1 MSEGPDRTA
10 ILSAL
15 DQVID
20 PKSGKGLT
28 SAGLVRGLVLRG
40 GRAAFMLEVAPAD
53 IELYRRVRE
62 KAEEAMAEIDGVEIA
77 QVVLTSEVQA
87 PSSPPPA
94 RAPMPD
100 LRVTPRRPM
109 PPGPPPSSTQQHR
122 AALPESPA
130 ARRARVAEDPGAR
143 LQVMVDAEKPR
154 NVLKVIAVASG
165 KGGVGKST
173 VSVNLAAAL
182 AVLGKRVGLLDADIY
197 GPSAPT
203 MLGVDG
209 DPTFDDEKRLNPME
223 AWGVKVMSIGFIVEP
238 GTANIWRGPM
248 ASSALRSL
256 MNSNW
261 GTEAE
266 PLDVLVIDLPP
277 GTGDI
282 QLTLVQKLKIDGV
295 VIVSTP
301 QEIALIDARRAAQ
314 MFEKTGAP
322 ILGVVEN
329 MAYFADSSGAR
340 IPIFGTGGARAEAER
355 LGVPLL
361 AEVPI
366 EVALREACDQGRP
379 LVATNPESAAA
390 KAFLELAA
398 KIA

>member
-1 MSEGPDRTA
+1 MSEPAGADRTA
-10 ILSAL
+10 ILKAL
-15 DQVID
+15 DAVID
-20 PKSGKGLT
+20 PKSGQGLT

-53 IELYRRVRE
+53 IDAYRAVRDQ
-62 KAEEAMAEIDGVEIA
+62 AESVLAETDGVEIA
-77 QVVLTSEVQA
+77 QVVLTSELQA
-87 PSSPPPA
+87 PSTSQFKVA
-94 RAPMPD
+94 
-100 LRVTPRRPM
+100 PRRAAPLE
-109 PPGPPPSSTQQHR
+109 HR
-122 AALPESPA
+122 GALPEPPA
-130 ARRARVAEDPGAR
+130 ARRARIAEDPQAQ
-143 LQVMVDAEKPR
+143 LHPMVDAERPR
-154 NVLKVIAVASG
+154 HVAKVIAVASG

-209 DPTFDDEKRLNPME
+209 DPTFDAEKRLNPME

-282 QLTLVQKLKIDGV
+282 QLTLVQKLKMDGV

-329 MAYFADSSGAR
+329 MAWFADSSGAR
-340 IPIFGTGGARAEAER
+340 IPIFGTGGARTEAER

-361 AEVPI
+361 AEIPI
-366 EVALREACDQGRP
+366 EVALREACDAGCP
-379 LVATNPESAAA
+379 LVVSSPDSPGAQ
-390 KAFLELAA
+390 AFLALARTLA
-398 KIA
+398 

>member
-1 MSEGPDRTA
+1 MSEPSGPDRTA
-10 ILSAL
+10 ILKAL
-15 DQVID
+15 DEVID

-53 IELYRRVRE
+53 IDLYRPVRD
-62 KAEEAMAEIDGVEIA
+62 KAEEALALCDNVEIA
-77 QVVLTSEVQA
+77 QVVLTTELQA
-87 PSSPPPA
+87 PSTPQ
-94 RAPMPD
+94 
-100 LRVTPRRPM
+100 LRVSPRRGGA
-109 PPGPPPSSTQQHR
+109 PPEPGRP
-122 AALPESPA
+122 
-130 ARRARVAEDPGAR
+130 RARVSQDPQAQ
-143 LQVMVDAEKPR
+143 LHPMVDAVRPPHVKR
-154 NVLKVIAVASG
+154 VIAVASG

-182 AVLGKRVGLLDADIY
+182 TRLGKRVGLLDADIY

-209 DPTFDDEKRLNPME
+209 DPTFDEEKRLNPME
-223 AWGVKVMSIGFIVEP
+223 AHGIKVMSIGFIVEP

-248 ASSALRSL
+248 ASSALRTL
-256 MNSNW
+256 LNSNW

-301 QEIALIDARRAAQ
+301 QEIALIDARRAAA
-314 MFEKTGAP
+314 MFDKTGAP

-329 MAYFADSSGAR
+329 MAYFADSSGAKV
-340 IPIFGTGGARAEAER
+340 PIFGSGGAAKEAER

-361 AEVPI
+361 AEIPI
-366 EVALREACDQGRP
+366 EVALREACALGKP
-379 LVATNPESAAA
+379 LVAHTTDSAAA
-390 KAFLELAA
+390 KAFLSLAEKVA
-398 KIA
+398 E

>member
-1 MSEGPDRTA
+1 MSEAVGPDRTA
-10 ILSAL
+10 ILKAL
-15 DQVID
+15 DEVRD
-20 PKSGKGLT
+20 PKSGQGLT

-53 IELYRRVRE
+53 IEVYRPVRDR
-62 KAEEAMAEIDGVEIA
+62 AEDVLAHMDGVEVA
-77 QVVLTSEVQA
+77 QVVLTTEIQA
-87 PSSPPPA
+87 PSAPQLKVSP
-94 RAPMPD
+94 
-100 LRVTPRRPM
+100 
-109 PPGPPPSSTQQHR
+109 
-122 AALPESPA
+122 
-130 ARRARVAEDPGAR
+130 RRARVAEDPQAR
-143 LQVMVDAEKPR
+143 LHPMVDAEKPAHVKR
-154 NVLKVIAVASG
+154 VIAVASG

-182 AVLGKRVGLLDADIY
+182 AKLGKRVGLLDADIY

-203 MLGVDG
+203 MLGIDG
-209 DPTFDDEKRLNPME
+209 EPTFDEEKRLNPME
-223 AWGVKVMSIGFIVEP
+223 AWGIKVMSIGFIVEP

-256 MNSNW
+256 MNANW

-282 QLTLVQKLKIDGV
+282 QLTLVQKLKLDGV
-295 VIVSTP
+295 VVVSTP

-329 MAYFADSSGAR
+329 MAYFADSSGAKV
-340 IPIFGTGGARAEAER
+340 PIFGTGGARAEAGR

-361 AEVPI
+361 AEIPI
-366 EVALREACDQGRP
+366 EVPLREACDEGRP
-379 LVATNPESAAA
+379 LVAVNDQSAAA
-390 KAFLELAA
+390 QAFLELARKVA
-398 KIA
+398 G

>member
-1 MSEGPDRTA
+1 MSEFTGPDRTA
-10 ILSAL
+10 ILEAL

-20 PKSGKGLT
+20 PKSGQGLAT
-28 SAGLVRGLVLRG
+28 AGLVRGLVLRG
-40 GRAAFMLEVAPAD
+40 GRVAFMLEVAPAD
-53 IELYRRVRE
+53 IDLYRPVRDR
-62 KAEEAMAEIDGVEIA
+62 AEAILADLDGVETA
-77 QVVLTSEVQA
+77 QVVLTTEVQA
-87 PSSPPPA
+87 PTLAPA
-94 RAPMPD
+94 PSGAD
-100 LRVTPRRPM
+100 FKVSPRRPLPGET
-109 PPGPPPSSTQQHR
+109 PP
-122 AALPESPA
+122 
-130 ARRARVAEDPGAR
+130 ARRARIAEDPGAA
-143 LQVMVDAEKPR
+143 LHPMVGAEHPAHVK
-154 NVLKVIAVASG
+154 KVIAIASG
-165 KGGVGKST
+165 TGGVGKST

-182 AVLGKRVGLLDADIY
+182 AVLGYRVGLLDADIY

-203 MLGVDG
+203 MLGIVEG
-209 DPTFDDEKRLNPME
+209 EPTFDAEKRLNPME

-261 GTEAE
+261 GTDEE

-282 QLTLVQKLKIDGV
+282 QLTLVQKLKMDGV

-340 IPIFGTGGARAEAER
+340 IPIFGTGGARAEAEK

-361 AEVPI
+361 AEIPL
-366 EVALREACDQGRP
+366 EVALREACDAGRP
-379 LVATNPESAAA
+379 LVATHPDSPAAR
-390 KAFLELAA
+390 AFLELAR
-398 KIA
+398 KLV